1 MGNQDNEP
9 QGNPRIKVTDRRLF
23 DAEGDRREGLDPEH
37 GEPQEADHGAP
48 QDPASEGTPPT
59 GAPQADPTTAGVRY
73 PVTFRALLAPFYLE
87 ALIHLGVEAHPET
100 GISSV
105 DLDAARASIDML
117 TLLEEK
123 TQGNLLPEEARELKD
138 VLYQLRM
145 LYVER
150 SPGNQGS

>member
-1 MGNQDNEP
+1 MVDQDNEP

-23 DAEGDRREGLDPEH
+23 DAEGDRREEPDPGPGGSQEPEGGAAPEPVGGESPPS
-37 GEPQEADHGAP
+37 GEPLAEATSA
-48 QDPASEGTPPT
+48 A
-59 GAPQADPTTAGVRY
+59 VRY
-73 PVTFRALLAPFYLE
+73 PVSFRALLAPFYLE

-100 GISSV
+100 GVSSV
-105 DLDAARASIDML
+105 DLGAARASIDML

-123 TQGNLLPEEARELKD
+123 TRGNLLPEEARELKD

-150 SPGNQGS
+150 SPDHQGS